1 MDFYMCVMQRKKFL
15 DKIFHFFI
23 EDFSNKIN
31 KVYLRNKPAVSSN
44 FNLKYCA

>member
-1 MDFYMCVMQRKKFL
+1 MLRGGKSFWIKNVD
-15 DKIFHFFI
+15 FFI

-31 KVYLRNKPAVSSN
+31 EVYLRNKPAVSSN